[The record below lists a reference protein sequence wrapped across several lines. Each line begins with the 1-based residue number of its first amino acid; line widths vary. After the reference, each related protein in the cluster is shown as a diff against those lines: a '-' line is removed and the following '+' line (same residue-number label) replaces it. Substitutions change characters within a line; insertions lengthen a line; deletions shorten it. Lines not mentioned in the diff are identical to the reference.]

1 MRLAL
6 VLLSLCVA
14 QPALAGQRAVYQDP
28 EGKPLTIDVADNG
41 DALVHPSEPDQYGVW
56 QGGHFYLVSKEKGEW
71 RVARIED
78 VAAALDRMMP
88 PIFKALFGAAT
99 KSHTPSKL
107 KIEPKGSRRVAGFDG
122 QVYVISGM
130 NDGSTEDKP
139 GEFVMSRDP
148 TLKPTGKV
156 MQEFL
161 VSIIVPLAPLLGQ
174 GAAEMVSDMRTIFTY
189 GSPLD
194 LNGKFKLVSV
204 EKTSMTAS
212 AVTLPAKPQT
222 VDEIVA
228 SLKASSTEPPAPPSN

>member
-1 MRLAL
+1 MRWVL
-6 VLLSLCVA
+6 VLLALGLA

-28 EGKPLTIDVADNG
+28 EGKSLTIDVADNG
-41 DALVHPSEPDQYGVW
+41 DALVHPSEPDQYGIW

-78 VAAALDRMMP
+78 VAAALDRVMP
-88 PIFKALFGAAT
+88 PIFKALFAAT
-99 KSHTPSKL
+99 GKSQTPSKL
-107 KIEPKGSRRVAGFDG
+107 HIEPKGTRKIAGYDG
-122 QVYVISGM
+122 QVYLITGM
-130 NDGSTEDKP
+130 DDGSTADKP

-148 TLKPTGKV
+148 ALQPTGKV

-174 GAAEMVSDMRTIFTY
+174 SAAEMVTDMRTIFTY

-194 LNGKFKLVSV
+194 MNGKFKLVSV
-204 EKTSMTAS
+204 EKTDMQAS
-212 AVTLPAKPQT
+212 AVTLPAKPQS

-228 SLKASSTEPPAPPSN
+228 SLKSSMAEPPPPSN